1 MRLPSLLGLNLIYS
15 LNRGELR
22 AEIKT
27 ALEIPD
33 SGFPNLGCAFSI
45 SVSIALAPKLDLSV
59 LTKSF
64 NLLYEWSSSKVSGVL
79 VLVQRAIDL

>member
-15 LNRGELR
+15 LNRNRGELR

-45 SVSIALAPKLDLSV
+45 SVSIALAPTRFVSA
-59 LTKSF
+59 
-64 NLLYEWSSSKVSGVL
+64 YEELQPSL
-79 VLVQRAIDL
+79 